1 MSSQLGGLVLGL
13 ACLGPI
19 GAMAG
24 LGAGIAAGGS
34 FAASNRFY
42 RD

>member
-1 MSSQLGGLVLGL
+1 MLGL
-13 ACLGPI
+13 TCLGPI
-19 GAMAG
+19 GAIVG

-42 RD
+42 RG